1 MLFNDDMLHLNTQA
15 VVGLVGLGVSF
26 ALMYPTMLAK
36 LSLAIAS
43 PYTKVDLPRRLY
55 AATIDGLLV
64 ASILALSWSSSS
76 SSIAFV
82 ASGTAYV
89 LLRDTVRGRSLGKFL
104 LGLTVISLET
114 GQPASARDSVARN
127 VLFVLPGANIASVF
141 LETRT
146 LARDPQGLRLG
157 DRLAMT
163 QVVDGY
169 GAKDLAKDVQALIED
184 AAARLGTSTGRER
197 RRRAPARID
206 RAA

>member
-1 MLFNDDMLHLNTQA
+1 MLQVNTQA
-15 VVGLVGLGVSF
+15 VVGLAGLAVSF
-26 ALMYPTMLAK
+26 ALVYPILLAK

-43 PYTKVDLPRRLY
+43 PYTKVELSRRLY

-64 ASILALSWSSSS
+64 ASFFALSWSSSS
-76 SSIAFV
+76 IALA
-82 ASGTAYV
+82 ASGTAYI
-89 LLRDTVRGRSLGKFL
+89 LLRDMVRGRSLGKFL
-104 LGLTVISLET
+104 FGLTVISLET
-114 GQPASARDSVARN
+114 GRPASSRDSVARN
-127 VLFVLPGANIASVF
+127 VLFVLPGANIAALF
-141 LETRT
+141 LETWT

-169 GAKDLAKDVQALIED
+169 GAKDLAKDVQASIED
-184 AAARLGTSTGRER
+184 AVARIGTSTGRER

>member
-1 MLFNDDMLHLNTQA
+1 MINDGMFHLNAQT
-15 VVGLVGLGVSF
+15 VVGLIGIGVSF
-26 ALMYPTMLAK
+26 ALLYPTMLAK

-43 PYTKVDLPRRLY
+43 PYTKVNLQRRLY

-64 ASILALSWSSSS
+64 ASIFALSWSSSL

-82 ASGTAYV
+82 ASGTVYV
-89 LLRDTVRGRSLGKFL
+89 LFRDAVRGRSLGKFL
-104 LGLTVISLET
+104 LGLTVIRLET

-127 VLFVLPGANIASVF
+127 VLFLLPGANIAAVF
-141 LETRT
+141 LETLT
-146 LARDPQGLRLG
+146 FARDPQGLRLG

-184 AAARLGTSTGRER
+184 AAARFGTAPGRE

>member
-1 MLFNDDMLHLNTQA
+1 MLLNDGMFHLNTQA
-15 VVGLVGLGVSF
+15 VVGLAGLGVSF

-36 LSLAIAS
+36 LSLGIAS
-43 PYTKVDLPRRLY
+43 PYTKVELPRRLY
-55 AATIDGLLV
+55 AAAIDGLIV
-64 ASILALSWSSSS
+64 ASIFALSWSSSS
-76 SSIAFV
+76 IAVV
-82 ASGTAYV
+82 AGGTAYV

-114 GQPASARDSVARN
+114 GRPASARDSVARN

-184 AAARLGTSTGRER
+184 AAARIRTSTGRER

>member
-1 MLFNDDMLHLNTQA
+1 MLLNDGMFHLNMQA
-15 VVGLVGLGVSF
+15 VVGLAGLGVSF

-36 LSLAIAS
+36 GSPAIAS
-43 PYTKVDLPRRLY
+43 PYTKAELPRRLY
-55 AATIDGLLV
+55 AATLDGLLV
-64 ASILALSWSSSS
+64 ASIFALSWSS

-82 ASGTAYV
+82 ASGMAYV
-89 LLRDTVRGRSLGKFL
+89 LLRDAVRGRSLGKFL

-114 GQPASARDSVARN
+114 GRPASSRDSVARN
-127 VLFVLPGANIASVF
+127 VLFVLPGANIAALF
-141 LETRT
+141 LETWT

-184 AAARLGTSTGRER
+184 AVARIGPSTGRER
-197 RRRAPARID
+197 RLRVPARID

>member
-1 MLFNDDMLHLNTQA
+1 MLQVNTQA
-15 VVGLVGLGVSF
+15 VVGLAGLAVSF
-26 ALMYPTMLAK
+26 ALVYPTLLAK

-43 PYTKVDLPRRLY
+43 PYTKVELPRRLY
-55 AATIDGLLV
+55 AATIDVLLV
-64 ASILALSWSSSS
+64 ASIFAASWSSSS
-76 SSIAFV
+76 IALA
-82 ASGTAYV
+82 ASGTAYI
-89 LLRDTVRGRSLGKFL
+89 LLRDMVRGRSLGKFL
-104 LGLTVISLET
+104 FGLTVISLET

-127 VLFVLPGANIASVF
+127 ALFVLPGANIAALF
-141 LETRT
+141 LETWT

-184 AAARLGTSTGRER
+184 AVARIGPSTGRER
-197 RRRAPARID
+197 RLRVPARID

>member
-1 MLFNDDMLHLNTQA
+1 MLLNDGTFHLNTQA
-15 VVGLVGLGVSF
+15 VVGLAGLGVSF
-26 ALMYPTMLAK
+26 ALVYPTMLAK

-43 PYTKVDLPRRLY
+43 PYTKVELPRRLC
-55 AATIDGLLV
+55 AATIDALVV
-64 ASILALSWSSSS
+64 ASIFALSWSS

-114 GQPASARDSVARN
+114 GQPASARDSVTRN
-127 VLFVLPGANIASVF
+127 VLFVLPGANIAAVL

-163 QVVDGY
+163 QVVGGY

-184 AAARLGTSTGRER
+184 AAARFGTSTGRER

>member
-1 MLFNDDMLHLNTQA
+1 MFHLNTQT
-15 VVGLVGLGVSF
+15 VVGLAGLGVSF
-26 ALMYPTMLAK
+26 ALMYPILLTK

-43 PYTKVDLPRRLY
+43 PYTKAELPRRLY

-64 ASILALSWSSSS
+64 VSIFAVSWSSSS
-76 SSIAFV
+76 MAFV
-82 ASGTAYV
+82 ASGTAYI
-89 LLRDTVRGRSLGKFL
+89 LLRDMVRGRSLGKFL

-127 VLFVLPGANIASVF
+127 VLFVLPGANIAAVF
-141 LETRT
+141 LEART

-169 GAKDLAKDVQALIED
+169 GASDLAKDVQALIAD
-184 AAARLGTSTGRER
+184 VAAQIRRSTGRGR